1 MASAFGNLDRTL
13 NEDMYIEKSCKI
25 CILTLMRDR
34 CLNYDLAC
42 LHVPLDYCGSYID
55 YRVQDKYEGKWGRRE
70 IIIVLGEQ

>member
-13 NEDMYIEKSCKI
+13 NEDMYVEKSCKI

-42 LHVPLDYCGSYID
+42 LHVALDYCGSYIG
-55 YRVQDKYEGKWGRRE
+55 YRVQDKYEGK
-70 IIIVLGEQ
+70 